1 MPEMTCRCP
10 LRAIIALPLMVM
22 MGCASQ
28 HASQGDLDAAWAG
41 VALPGSHAGKDTS
54 GTGSSRI
61 TSGGSTQTYPDAAV
75 ASLLPGGV
83 HDTKGWTRE
92 IMTAFNSLQ
101 LPATKENLCAAIAVI
116 AQESSFQAEPVVA
129 GLPRIIQAELEKRR
143 DQFHVP
149 NAVMEAALAVKSP
162 NGQTYR
168 ERIQKLRTE
177 NDLNRLYDDMISE
190 LPLGK
195 TLLGNRNPVKTGGP
209 MQVSLAFAEQKFK
222 SAPYPYSDPHSL
234 REEVFSRRGGLYFGI
249 AYLLDYQAAY
259 DHMLYRF
266 ADYNAG
272 HYASRNAGLQR
283 AIGSLSGQ
291 RLSLD
296 GDLLRYEGEKPSR
309 SVSETL
315 NAVLSIKDLL
325 GLSEDA
331 IREDLARE
339 KTPELEGTL
348 TWQRITE
355 LSKAQGKTPP
365 RPQLPEIKLISP
377 KITSGLTTAGFARK
391 VEARFGQCVS
401 RSGS

>member
-1 MPEMTCRCP
+1 MTCRCP
-10 LRAIIALPLMVM
+10 LRAMLALPLLILT
-22 MGCASQ
+22 GCATQQAAQS
-28 HASQGDLDAAWAG
+28 DLDAAWAG
-41 VALPGSHAGKDTS
+41 VGLPGTHTGKDAATPNAGHIVS
-54 GTGSSRI
+54 AGI
-61 TSGGSTQTYPDAAV
+61 AQTYPEAAV
-75 ASLLPGGV
+75 ATLLPGGV
-83 HDTKGWTRE
+83 HDPKGWSRD
-92 IMTAFNSLQ
+92 IMTAFTALQ
-101 LPATKENLCAAIAVI
+101 IPTTKENLCAAIAVI

-129 GLPRIIQAELEKRR
+129 GLPRIIQAELERRR

-149 NAVMEAALAVKSP
+149 NAVMDAALTVKSP

-177 NDLNRLYDDMISE
+177 NDLNRLYGDMISE

-209 MQVSLAFAEQKFK
+209 MQVSVAFAEQKFK
-222 SAPYPYSDPHSL
+222 TASYPYSDPRSL

-249 AYLLDYQAAY
+249 AYLLDYPAAY

-283 AIGSLSGQ
+283 AIGGLSGQ

-296 GDLLRYEGEKPSR
+296 GDLLRYEGDKPSGTE
-309 SVSETL
+309 SETL
-315 NAVLSIKDLL
+315 HAVLSIKDLL

-331 IREDLARE
+331 IRDDLARE

-348 TWQRITE
+348 TWQRIAE
-355 LSKAQGKTPP
+355 LSKARGKTPP

-391 VEARFGQCVS
+391 VEARFGQCLGHS
-401 RSGS
+401 SN

>member
-1 MPEMTCRCP
+1 MTPRCSMS
-10 LRAIIALPLMVM
+10 AMIALPLMLLT
-22 MGCASQ
+22 GCATQ
-28 HASQGDLDAAWAG
+28 NASQGDLDAAWAG
-41 VALPGSHAGKDTS
+41 VALPGSHAGKDTAGRGS
-54 GTGSSRI
+54 GRL
-61 TSGGSTQTYPDAAV
+61 TSGGVAQTYPDTAV

-83 HDTKGWTRE
+83 HDPKGWTRD
-92 IMTAFNSLQ
+92 IMTAFTALQ
-101 LPATKENLCAAIAVI
+101 IPATKENLCAAMAVI

-222 SAPYPYSDPHSL
+222 AAPYPYSDPRSL

-291 RLSLD
+291 SLSLD
-296 GDLLRYEGEKPSR
+296 GDLLRYEGERPSR
-309 SVSETL
+309 TASETL

-325 GLSEDA
+325 GLSEEA

-348 TWQRITE
+348 TWQRIAE
-355 LSKAQGKTPP
+355 LSKARGKTPP

-391 VEARFGQCVS
+391 VESRFGQCLS
-401 RSGS
+401 RSGN

>member
-1 MPEMTCRCP
+1 MTCRCP
-10 LRAIIALPLMVM
+10 LRAMLALPLLILT
-22 MGCASQ
+22 GCATQQAAQS
-28 HASQGDLDAAWAG
+28 DLDAAWAG
-41 VALPGSHAGKDTS
+41 VGLPGAHTGKDAATPNAGHIVS
-54 GTGSSRI
+54 AGI
-61 TSGGSTQTYPDAAV
+61 AQTYPEAAV
-75 ASLLPGGV
+75 ATLLPGGV
-83 HDTKGWTRE
+83 HDPKGWSRD
-92 IMTAFNSLQ
+92 IMTAFTALQ
-101 LPATKENLCAAIAVI
+101 IPTTKENLCAAIAVI

-129 GLPRIIQAELEKRR
+129 GLPRIIQAELERRR

-149 NAVMEAALAVKSP
+149 NAVMDAALTVKSP

-177 NDLNRLYDDMISE
+177 NDLNRLYGDMISE

-209 MQVSLAFAEQKFK
+209 MQVSVAFAEQKFK
-222 SAPYPYSDPHSL
+222 TASYPYSDPRSL

-249 AYLLDYQAAY
+249 AYLLDYPAAY

-283 AIGSLSGQ
+283 AIGGLSGQ

-296 GDLLRYEGEKPSR
+296 GDLLRYEGDKPSGTE
-309 SVSETL
+309 SETL

-331 IREDLARE
+331 IRDDLARE

-348 TWQRITE
+348 TWQRIAE
-355 LSKAQGKTPP
+355 LSKARGKTPP

-391 VEARFGQCVS
+391 VEARFGQCLGHS
-401 RSGS
+401 SN

>member
-1 MPEMTCRCP
+1 MTCRCP
-10 LRAIIALPLMVM
+10 LRAVLALPLLILT
-22 MGCASQ
+22 GCATQQAAQS
-28 HASQGDLDAAWAG
+28 DLDAAWAG
-41 VALPGSHAGKDTS
+41 VGLPGAHTGKDAATPNAGHIAS
-54 GTGSSRI
+54 AGVA
-61 TSGGSTQTYPDAAV
+61 QTYPEGAV
-75 ASLLPGGV
+75 ATLLPGGV
-83 HDTKGWTRE
+83 HDPKGWSRD
-92 IMTAFNSLQ
+92 IMTAFNALQ
-101 LPATKENLCAAIAVI
+101 IPATKENLCAAIAVI

-149 NAVMEAALAVKSP
+149 NAVMDAALMVKSP

-177 NDLNRLYDDMISE
+177 NDLNRLYGDMISE

-209 MQVSLAFAEQKFK
+209 MQVSVAFAEQKFK
-222 SAPYPYSDPHSL
+222 AAAYPYSDPRSL

-249 AYLLDYQAAY
+249 AYLLDYPAAY

-283 AIGSLSGQ
+283 AIGGLSGQ

-296 GDLLRYEGEKPSR
+296 GDLLRYEGDKPSGTE
-309 SVSETL
+309 SETL

-331 IREDLARE
+331 IRDDLARE
-339 KTPELEGTL
+339 KTAELEGTL
-348 TWQRITE
+348 TWQRIAE
-355 LSKAQGKTPP
+355 LSKARGKTPP

-391 VEARFGQCVS
+391 VEARFGQCLGHS
-401 RSGS
+401 SN